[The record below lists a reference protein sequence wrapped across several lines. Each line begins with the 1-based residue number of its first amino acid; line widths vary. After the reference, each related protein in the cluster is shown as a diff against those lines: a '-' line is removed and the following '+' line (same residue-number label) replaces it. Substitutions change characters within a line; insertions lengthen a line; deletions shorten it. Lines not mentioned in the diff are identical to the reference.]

1 MLPNRSFRPGWNL
14 GLGYSYQQNNLTTIQ
29 ELSPNAN
36 TKSESKKAN
45 KQANQDMRA
54 AESQS

>member
-29 ELSPNAN
+29 ELSPNAMSLASDSSRI
-36 TKSESKKAN
+36 TGYSEV
-45 KQANQDMRA
+45 
-54 AESQS
+54 